1 MYRVVEN
8 MEVIMNYSYLFFC
21 IVMLL
26 IWITMI
32 AIILIMWIGSQIENE
47 KFFKAVQRSLEFK
60 DIDDIRNGIKN
71 DFEVYRNRRYGFK
84 SKTIIELCQEFD
96 RKLKLQ
102 EDDIRNKNYI
112 HKLEAVI
119 SILKDEYKFDDEKMN
134 KLVENVQGNSG
145 IEDAR
150 ILREYLIRLN
160 AYNEGILFEKERTFK
175 DMQERLARKK
185 WISNLG
191 YAIGIIG
198 SIASIYSLFFA
209 K

>member
-1 MYRVVEN
+1 
-8 MEVIMNYSYLFFC
+8 MERLILNYSYLFFGV
-21 IVMLL
+21 VMLL
-26 IWITMI
+26 IWITLV
-32 AIILIMWIGSQIENE
+32 AIILIMWIGSKIENK

-60 DIDDIRNGIKN
+60 DIDEIRNGIKN
-71 DFEVYRNRRYGFK
+71 DFEVYRNRRYGFE

-102 EDDIRNKNYI
+102 EDDIRDKNNNYI

-134 KLVENVQGNSG
+134 KIVENVQDNSG

-150 ILREYLIRLN
+150 TLREYLIRLN
-160 AYNEGILFEKERTFK
+160 AYNEGILFEKERRFK
-175 DMQERLARKK
+175 DIQEKLTRKK
-185 WISNLG
+185 WMSNLG
-191 YAIGIIG
+191 YIIGIIG
-198 SIASIYSLFFA
+198 SMASIYSLFIA

>member
-1 MYRVVEN
+1 MVEN
-8 MEVIMNYSYLFFC
+8 MERFIMNYSYLFLG
-21 IVMLL
+21 IVILL

-32 AIILIMWIGSQIENE
+32 AMILIMWVGSQIENE

-60 DIDDIRNGIKN
+60 DIDEIRNGIKN

-102 EDDIRNKNYI
+102 EDDIRNKNYNYI

-191 YAIGIIG
+191 YIIGIIG